1 MNEEKLKQD
10 IVSVAANLAKK
21 LHVGQVD
28 KAGVDYFSGHLSSV
42 ALMGRTWKEQVIG
55 YLHDASEDTIY
66 TEEQVLDMLEEDLD
80 APLPRECR
88 EELAMVL
95 QLLNHK
101 RIPDRE
107 SYIRAIGTNE
117 LATAVKLHDLTHN
130 MDLSRIINPT
140 EKDYER
146 LERYRKEY
154 NYLSSLSK

>member
-66 TEEQVLDMLEEDLD
+66 TEERVLDMLEEDLD
-80 APLPRECR
+80 APLPR
-88 EELAMVL
+88 
-95 QLLNHK
+95 
-101 RIPDRE
+101 
-107 SYIRAIGTNE
+107 
-117 LATAVKLHDLTHN
+117 KLYSCN
-130 MDLSRIINPT
+130 RN
-140 EKDYER
+140 K
-146 LERYRKEY
+146 
-154 NYLSSLSK
+154 